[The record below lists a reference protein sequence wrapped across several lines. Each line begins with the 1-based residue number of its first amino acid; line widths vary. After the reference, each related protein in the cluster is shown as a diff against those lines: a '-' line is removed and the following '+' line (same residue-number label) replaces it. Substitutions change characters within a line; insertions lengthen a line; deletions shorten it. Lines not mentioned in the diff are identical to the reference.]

1 MAHLTVAANE
11 DVVRRAMKVL
21 TKNFTFEK
29 SDDQD
34 HGAFTTGY
42 TVKCHLEGGN
52 IDFRADNTVEI
63 KELDLVWDK
72 LEVRL
77 GLDIP
82 EVCVGGGCLGPFCL
96 PRVCIFDADPDVSI
110 SPDFAAFVRQEVSV
124 IGGVIPRYFDVDNPP
139 VLGAICQFVRNQLV
153 SNGTIEPFDSDEW
166 QLFLDPETIDIDLFD
181 FPDIVGDLIED
192 ALDAL
197 IVALIPGGPVR
208 DLILAIIGGVTD
220 VIRAV
225 LDFGDDLDEWLS
237 DLFNVSFGLAD
248 FIITA
253 IADFLGHCIPIFRLD
268 DPFEIM
274 PATAQGLVPV
284 ALPIRNVVARVDAT
298 ELVVQ
303 ADIGA

>member
-1 MAHLTVAANE
+1 MTVAVRE
-11 DVVRRAMKVL
+11 TVVQRAMKVL
-21 TKNFTFEK
+21 TNNFVFEK
-29 SDDQD
+29 EDDQD

-42 TVKCHLEGGN
+42 HVKCHLEGGA
-52 IDFRADNTVEI
+52 IDFRADNTVHL

-77 GLDIP
+77 GLDIDT
-82 EVCVGGGCLGPFCL
+82 VCVGGGCLGPFCL
-96 PRVCIFDADPDVSI
+96 PRVCIFDADPDVEI
-110 SPDFAAFVRQEVSV
+110 SLDFAAFVRQELSV
-124 IGGVIPRYFDVDNPP
+124 IGSFFPRYFDVENPP
-139 VLGAICQFVRNQLV
+139 VLGAVCQFIRDQLV
-153 SNGTIEPFDSDEW
+153 SSGTIEPFDGDEW
-166 QLFLDPETIDIDLFD
+166 QLFIDPEMIDLDLFD

-192 ALDAL
+192 ALDSL
-197 IVALIPGGPVR
+197 ITALIPGGPVR
-208 DLILAIIGGVTD
+208 DLILAVIGGVTD

-237 DLFNVSFGLAD
+237 DLFNISFGLGD

-253 IADFLGHCIPIFRLD
+253 IADFLGHCIPVFRLD

-274 PATAQGLVPV
+274 PATAQGLVNV
-284 ALPIRNVVARVDAT
+284 ALPIRNVVAHVDAT